1 LTEKEAAERRKADRA
16 FLLSPLELRNKWGHT
31 IGEIKDLSS
40 TGMQVRI
47 AGNDAKEGGVDK
59 FQIRLEMVLDLEG
72 VYAWVRPE
80 EGSDNQ
86 IAGVRFD
93 NLEPNLVA
101 VIETAVKN
109 LGWGL

>member
-16 FLLSPLELRNKWGHT
+16 FLLSPLELRNQWGHT

-47 AGNDAKEGGVDK
+47 AGSDAKEGDREK
-59 FQIRLEMVLDLEG
+59 FQIRLEVVIDIDG
-72 VYAWVRPE
+72 VYAWVK
-80 EGSDNQ
+80 SDDGTDKQ
-86 IAGVRFD
+86 TAGVRFD
-93 NLEPNLVA
+93 NLTPNLVA

-109 LGWGL
+109 LGWGI